1 MIRHPELPP
10 LTSEVS
16 APRLKDYLD
25 KPRLVS
31 TYGRRPSQVQNNL
44 IECDIHHTWEI
55 STTRR
60 GTVQRKKKTKCN
72 DRSISAPQCLMKI
85 ETKNKI
91 LQYFLLQKF
100 FSSI

>member
-44 IECDIHHTWEI
+44 IECDIHHTREI
-55 STTRR
+55 STTR
-60 GTVQRKKKTKCN
+60 GGDSAKKEEN
-72 DRSISAPQCLMKI
+72 QL
-85 ETKNKI
+85 
-91 LQYFLLQKF
+91 
-100 FSSI
+100 

>member
-44 IECDIHHTWEI
+44 IECDIHHTREI
-55 STTRR
+55 STTRGGGQCKER
-60 GTVQRKKKTKCN
+60 RKP
-72 DRSISAPQCLMKI
+72 IVMIEASAPL
-85 ETKNKI
+85 
-91 LQYFLLQKF
+91 
-100 FSSI
+100 SV

>member
-31 TYGRRPSQVQNNL
+31 TYGRRPSQVQNNP
-44 IECDIHHTWEI
+44 IEA
-55 STTRR
+55 
-60 GTVQRKKKTKCN
+60 GTVQRRRKTNCN
-72 DRSISAPQCLMKI
+72 DRSIGAP
-85 ETKNKI
+85 
-91 LQYFLLQKF
+91 
-100 FSSI
+100 